1 MMINIVKI
9 YQTHCMPC
17 KMLTPILEK
26 LQAEFTGRI
35 QVIDVNVDEGI
46 PELYKN
52 MNIMSTPTIL
62 FLKDGVLLDRFSGIK
77 SYDEV
82 KKIVEKL
89 LREE

>member
-1 MMINIVKI
+1 MINIVKI

-35 QVIDVNVDEGI
+35 QVTDVNADEGI
-46 PELYKN
+46 PELYQN
-52 MNIMSTPTIL
+52 MNIMSTPTVL

-82 KKIVEKL
+82 KKLIEKL
-89 LREE
+89 LKEV

>member
-1 MMINIVKI
+1 MINVVKI

-35 QVIDVNVDEGI
+35 QVTSVNVDKGI
-46 PELYKN
+46 PELYQN
-52 MNIMSTPTIL
+52 MNIMSTPTVL
-62 FLKDGVLLDRFSGIK
+62 FIRDGVLLERFSGIK
-77 SYDEV
+77 TYDEV

-89 LREE
+89 LKEV

>member
-1 MMINIVKI
+1 MINVVKI

-35 QVIDVNVDEGI
+35 QVMNVNADKGI
-46 PELYKN
+46 PELYQN
-52 MNIMSTPTIL
+52 MNIMSTPTVL
-62 FLKDGVLLDRFSGIK
+62 FLKDGVLLDRFSGMK

>member
-1 MMINIVKI
+1 MINIVKI

-35 QVIDVNVDEGI
+35 QVTDVNVDEGI
-46 PELYKN
+46 PELYQN
-52 MNIMSTPTIL
+52 MNIMSTPTVL
-62 FLKDGVLLDRFSGIK
+62 FLKDGVLLDRFSGMK